1 MRPLSLIGVTAAAAA
16 FMCLASC
23 DNPPSKTGPT
33 PLQSTVRS
41 IEVTGPASIAPSQSA
56 QFVASMRLQDDTVK
70 SATAAQNL
78 RWRIGNTQ
86 FATVTQS
93 GVVTASANFRGET
106 TVIAEILP
114 NGAIRST
121 REVVIL
127 PDGTYRLVGTV
138 VEADAPTSRVAGARV
153 EVVGTSVFTLTD
165 NNGQYRLYGV
175 PAQAEIRVSLS
186 GYLTSVESV
195 QLSAHSTKTFALQ
208 LSGPR
213 VSLNGPYLLTIEAGT
228 CQGSSTLAA
237 SLRIRTYEAMVTTS
251 GSRVEVLL
259 TEDRFRINAE
269 GRGNRLIGTAQGGGV
284 NFQLDPWYYYYY
296 YSYYPHLAERLPDG
310 TFLVIYGTA
319 VTSGNA
325 SSLVGTMNGSLSQY
339 DNRFPSFS
347 ARFLGGCFS
356 TGHQFRLT
364 PR

>member
-1 MRPLSLIGVTAAAAA
+1 MRPLSLFGVTAASVA
-16 FMCLASC
+16 FVCLASC

-41 IEVTGPASIAPSQSA
+41 VEVTGPASIAPSQSV
-56 QFVASMRLQDDTVK
+56 QFVANMRLQDDTVK

-114 NGAIRST
+114 NGVIRST

-138 VEADAPTSRVAGARV
+138 VEADAPTSRVPGARV
-153 EVVGTSVFTLTD
+153 EVVGTSLFTLTD
-165 NNGQYRLYGV
+165 NTGQYRLYGV
-175 PAQAEIRVSLS
+175 PPQAEIRVSLS

-195 QLSAHSTKTFALQ
+195 QLTAHSTRTFALQ

-213 VSLNGPYLLTIEAGT
+213 VSLNGPYVLTVEAGT
-228 CQGSSTLAA
+228 CLGTSLLAA
-237 SLRIRTYEAMVTTS
+237 SLRTRTYDAMVTTT
-251 GSRVEVLL
+251 GTRVEVLL
-259 TEDRFRINAE
+259 TEDRYRLNQA
-269 GRGNRLIGTAQGGGV
+269 GRGNRFIGTAQGAGV

-296 YSYYPHLAERLPDG
+296 YYYYPNVAERLPDG
-310 TFLVIYGTA
+310 SFLVINGAA

-325 SSLVGTMNGSLSQY
+325 SSLVGTMSGSLSHY